1 MVVVEERQSL
11 WVVTR
16 DGVAKSSL
24 IEDYPTQGRYGQGVI
39 TIKFDTKRQY
49 LAGAGAGVMDDNLIV
64 VTSKGKPKY
73 MRFSLAPRAG
83 RNTKGESVVALGEN
97 EEVVR
102 VVVPRSNSFPV
113 DRAERVVE

>member
-1 MVVVEERQSL
+1 
-11 WVVTR
+11 
-16 DGVAKSSL
+16 
-24 IEDYPTQGRYGQGVI
+24 
-39 TIKFDTKRQY
+39 
-49 LAGAGAGVMDDNLIV
+49 MDDNLIV

-102 VVVPRSNSFPV
+102 VVVPRSKSFPV